1 MASSGQGKETS
12 MKHIR
17 LLVIAGTMLVLA
29 AAGAV
34 AANAASPAKT
44 ALADKAAQQDTSPV
58 GLWMSPTLV
67 AGAWT
72 KLVRN
77 DNGVGVTV
85 HTTGLT
91 PGTADTVWWVFFNNP
106 AACLHG
112 MFGARCGLG
121 DVLTNPASLPS
132 VQFAAGHVI
141 GGGGVGNYGAYFSA
155 GAAPDCAGF
164 GLPCDGLLDARTAD
178 VHVVIRTHGEAI
190 PGLVDEQISSFNGGC
205 LAGEPNV
212 GQCHNVQA
220 SVHEAG

>member
-1 MASSGQGKETS
+1 MVVA
-12 MKHIR
+12 
-17 LLVIAGTMLVLA
+17 LVVSVVLGGLGAFA
-29 AAGAV
+29 AQSAWSAGAE
-34 AANAASPAKT
+34 
-44 ALADKAAQQDTSPV
+44 QDASPV
-58 GLWMSPTLV
+58 GVWMSPALID
-67 AGAWT
+67 GAWS

-77 DNGVGVTV
+77 DNGVDVTV
-85 HTTGLT
+85 HTSGLT

-106 AACLHG
+106 AACQHG

-141 GGGGVGNYGAYFSA
+141 GGDGVGNYGAYFSA

-164 GLPCDGLLDARTAD
+164 GLPCNGLLDARTAD
-178 VHVVIRTHGEAI
+178 VHVVIRTHGDAI
-190 PGLVDEQISSFNGGC
+190 PGLLHEQISSFNGGC
-205 LAGEPNV
+205 LPGEPNV

>member
-1 MASSGQGKETS
+1 MIESWKR
-12 MKHIR
+12 I
-17 LLVIAGTMLVLA
+17 VLVLV
-29 AAGAV
+29 AV
-34 AANAASPAKT
+34 AALAVFGAMAASPARS
-44 ALADKAAQQDTSPV
+44 DAAQQDTSLV
-58 GLWMSPTLV
+58 SLWMSPTLV
-67 AGAWT
+67 SGAWT

-106 AACLHG
+106 AACIHG

-141 GGGGVGNYGAYFSA
+141 GAGGVGNYGAYFHA
-155 GAAPDCAGF
+155 GATPDCAGF
-164 GLPCDGLLDARTAD
+164 GLPCNGLLDARTAD
-178 VHVVIRTHGEAI
+178 VHVVIRTHGDAI
-190 PGLVDEQISSFNGGC
+190 PGLVNEQISSFNGGC
-205 LAGEPNV
+205 LPGEPNV

>member
-1 MASSGQGKETS
+1 MGSRRRFGRN
-12 MKHIR
+12 R
-17 LLVIAGTMLVLA
+17 LTVALA
-29 AAGAV
+29 AVVALGVLGAGVAV
-34 AANAASPAKT
+34 PARSAPT
-44 ALADKAAQQDTSPV
+44 SAVQLDTSPV
-58 GLWMSPTLV
+58 GLWMSPVLV
-67 AGAWT
+67 DGAWT

-77 DNGVGVTV
+77 DNGVGVTI

-106 AACLHG
+106 SACLHG

-141 GGGGVGNYGAYFSA
+141 GSDGVGNYGAYFSA
-155 GAAPDCAGF
+155 GAAPVCAGF
-164 GLPCDGLLDARTAD
+164 GLPCNGLLDARTAD
-178 VHVVIRTHGEAI
+178 VHVVIRTHGDAI

-220 SVHEAG
+220 SVHEAS

>member
-1 MASSGQGKETS
+1 MTGRKQLTVA
-12 MKHIR
+12 
-17 LLVIAGTMLVLA
+17 LVAIVAAGVLSAFA
-29 AAGAV
+29 AA
-34 AANAASPAKT
+34 PAQT
-44 ALADKAAQQDTSPV
+44 ARRAPAQQDTSPV
-58 GLWMSPTLV
+58 ALWMSTTLV
-67 AGAWT
+67 DGASS

-77 DNGVGVTV
+77 DNGVGITV
-85 HTTGLT
+85 HTSGLT

-106 AACLHG
+106 SACKHG

-141 GGGGVGNYGAYFSA
+141 GGDGVGNYGAYFSA
-155 GAAPDCAGF
+155 GATPDCAGF
-164 GLPCDGLLDARTAD
+164 GLPCNGLLDARTAD
-178 VHVVIRTHGEAI
+178 VHVVIRTHGDAI

-205 LAGEPNV
+205 LTGEPNV